1 MFEKI
6 GNETRYFKM
15 NRNGVGTAQREP
27 YSWIVEEK
35 PGTAKLEKKKS
46 CEPLTHKPKNDPDG
60 TRSAHA
66 K

>member
-15 NRNGVGTAQREP
+15 NRNGLGTAQREP

-35 PGTAKLEKKKS
+35 PGTAKLEKKKK
-46 CEPLTHKPKNDPDG
+46 L
-60 TRSAHA
+60 
-66 K
+66 